1 MGPAMGLVFSLMLS
15 HTQSCKTFLQPMLDV
30 LEHSSEGRE
39 QDMYCGDG
47 KRGKSTAQLIFL
59 LQVL

>member
-1 MGPAMGLVFSLMLS
+1 MGLVFSLVLS

-30 LEHSSEGRE
+30 LERGDEAGN
-39 QDMYCGDG
+39 MCCGDG
-47 KRGKSTAQLIFL
+47 KRGKSTAQLILL